1 MKQHKHTS
9 QDNRYE
15 ESDPVLQRN
24 MRVVL
29 SLVADH
35 QKYLVCLES
44 CVI

>member
-9 QDNRYE
+9 QGNGYE
-15 ESDPVLQRN
+15 ESDPVLQRS